1 MSSKLTERA
10 QMIVTFQYLRISTG
24 MFIGLFVSME
34 MKKKKRFGT
43 KIIKIITS
51 NEPKCESCLNLHN
64 NDWYNY
70 TIKLLVVIPAR
81 FFMLNG
87 KL

>member
-34 MKKKKRFGT
+34 MKKKTLWNK
-43 KIIKIITS
+43 
-51 NEPKCESCLNLHN
+51 N
-64 NDWYNY
+64 NQDYHQ
-70 TIKLLVVIPAR
+70 
-81 FFMLNG
+81 
-87 KL
+87 

>member
-34 MKKKKRFGT
+34 MKKSFGT
-43 KIIKIITS
+43 KIIQIITS

-70 TIKLLVVIPAR
+70 TIKLLAVIPAR
-81 FFMLNG
+81 FFMLTG